1 MDLRQ
6 HNDRNFIWHILAKG
20 PKGTTAPYD
29 LTGKEL
35 LVEIEINRRTVITID
50 DFEVDGNTLSF
61 VWYGKDQRIT
71 GPFRIILTENPGA
84 IGEHQIDEAGP
95 FRLVAS
101 NAEIRDRNC
110 PPNIEVEAIELTSV
124 VAVFDDS
131 SIPVTVARKTWVN
144 GVLEENYYTKAAVD
158 LKLAG
163 KQDTIDDLA
172 AIRLGAAAGA
182 TAVQPEAGKGLSHND
197 YSDAEKAKL
206 AGIAAGAQ
214 VNILEGVKVNG
225 TDLVINGK
233 KVDVQVP
240 TKTSDLTNDSDFTT
254 NAIVQAALA
263 IINAVI
269 PVQASADN
277 QLADKNFVNSSITT
291 ATAEFR
297 GTYMSPG
304 MIPTTGVD
312 LNDYAFVMSA
322 DEDGNTLYSRYKFN
336 GTQWI
341 FEFTINNSYF
351 TAAQWAT
358 VNSGM
363 TLALVEKLQ
372 LLPTKQQLDE
382 LFAGKQNVIQDLA
395 NLTDSIRAL
404 LMRDLGYNAE
414 QAIITLVA
422 GEQGKYVKC
431 ATRAAENNASFTI
444 SQPFDVEACSELLIK
459 TGFNPS
465 DPNHAPLDLSVIAIY
480 EEMERTRTVQKKD
493 GGGNPLYYVVTVDPE
508 TGTET
513 VTSEESTVVSDFP
526 VYTTETY
533 IEHRYLPNNE
543 DRFVKIPDSGYY
555 IANIPQS
562 CKCVISY
569 KPGVT
574 DLNVL
579 VRKHGALA
587 NLTSQIFGIYEHRV
601 MSEAVVNLA
610 ARVEAL
616 EALIRRPGNIS
627 VGVLDFTS
635 LTKFGYPAV
644 LFGQGAPSAS
654 VRPFNLAPE
663 LPWDGI
669 PAFLGQLYIDVT
681 AATRGLWHAK
691 DSTAVSDWIND

>member
-20 PKGTTAPYD
+20 PKGTTTPYD
-29 LTGKEL
+29 LTGKDL
-35 LVEIEINRRTVITID
+35 LVEIEINRRTVIAID
-50 DFEVDGNTLSF
+50 NFEIDGNTLSF
-61 VWYGKDQRIT
+61 VWYGKDQRVT

-110 PPNIEVEAIELTSV
+110 PPNIEIESIELTSV

-144 GVLEENYYTKAAVD
+144 GVLESYYTKSTTD
-158 LKLAG
+158 LLLAG
-163 KQDTIDDLA
+163 KQDTIADLA
-172 AIRLGAAAGA
+172 AIRSGAAAGA
-182 TAVQPEAGKGLSHND
+182 SALQPVPGKGLSQND
-197 YSDAEKAKL
+197 FTDAEKQKL

-225 TDLVINGK
+225 TALAIDGK
-233 KVDVQVP
+233 KVNIPVP
-240 TKTSDLTNDSDFTT
+240 VKTSDLSNDSDFTT
-254 NAIVQAALA
+254 NAIVQAALDL
-263 IINAVI
+263 INALI
-269 PVQASADN
+269 PAQAAAGN
-277 QLADKNFVNSSITT
+277 QLADKAFVNSSIAT
-291 ATAEFR
+291 ATAEFK

-304 MIPTTGVD
+304 MLPTTGVD
-312 LNDYAFVMSA
+312 NNDYAFVISA
-322 DEDGNTLYSRYKFN
+322 DEDGNSVYSRYKFN
-336 GTQWI
+336 GTEWL
-341 FEFTINNSYF
+341 FEYSLNNSSF

-358 VNSGM
+358 IQSGM
-363 TLALVEKLQ
+363 TAALVQKLNT
-372 LLPTKQQLDE
+372 LPTKAQLDA
-382 LFAGKQNVIQDLA
+382 LFAGKQNSIEDLA
-395 NLTDSIRAL
+395 ILFDSIRARI
-404 LMRDLGYNAE
+404 MRDIGYNAE
-414 QAIITLVA
+414 QSIVTLTA
-422 GEQGKYVKC
+422 GVLGKYIKC
-431 ATRAAENNASFTI
+431 ATRSAENNAGFAI

-465 DPNHAPLDLSVIAIY
+465 DTTHAPLDLSVIAIY
-480 EEMERTRTVQKKD
+480 EEMERTRTVQKKND
-493 GGGNPLYYVVTVDPE
+493 QNQPLYYVVVVDPE
-508 TGTET
+508 TGAET
-513 VTSEESTVVSDFP
+513 VTSQESTTVSDYP

-533 IEHRYLPNNE
+533 TEHRYLPNNE

-574 DLNVL
+574 DMDVI
-579 VRKHGALA
+579 VVKHGALA

-601 MSEAVVNLA
+601 MSEAVVNLS
-610 ARVEAL
+610 ARVDAL
-616 EALIRRPGNIS
+616 ESLIRRPGNIS
-627 VGVLDFTS
+627 VGILDFTS

-654 VRPFNLAPE
+654 LRPFNLSQE

-691 DSTAVSDWIND
+691 DTAAVSDWIND

>member
-50 DFEVDGNTLSF
+50 NFEVDGNTLSF
-61 VWYGKDQRIT
+61 VWYGKDQRVT

-110 PPNIEVEAIELTSV
+110 PPNIEVEAIELSSV

-163 KQDTIDDLA
+163 KQDTIDDLGT
-172 AIRLGAAAGA
+172 IRSGAAAGA

-197 YSDAEKAKL
+197 YSDAEKEKL
-206 AGIAAGAQ
+206 AGIATGAQ

-225 TDLVINGK
+225 TDLAIDGK
-233 KVDVQVP
+233 KVNVLVP

-269 PVQASADN
+269 PTQASADN

-336 GTQWI
+336 GTQWL

-351 TAAQWAT
+351 TAAQWAA

-372 LLPTKQQLDE
+372 QLPTKQQLDE
-382 LFAGKQNVIQDLA
+382 LFAGKQNTILDLA
-395 NLTDSIRAL
+395 DLTDSIRAL
-404 LMRDLGYNAE
+404 LLRDLGYNAE

-465 DPNHAPLDLSVIAIY
+465 DTNHAPLDLSVIAIY

-493 GGGNPLYYVVTVDPE
+493 GDGNPLYYVVTVDPE

-610 ARVEAL
+610 ARIEAL
-616 EALIRRPGNIS
+616 EARIRRPGNIS
-627 VGVLDFTS
+627 VGAIDIDK
-635 LTKFGYPAV
+635 LTKFGYPV
-644 LFGQGAPSAS
+644 ILIGEGAPSAS
-654 VRPFNLAPE
+654 VRPLNLADD